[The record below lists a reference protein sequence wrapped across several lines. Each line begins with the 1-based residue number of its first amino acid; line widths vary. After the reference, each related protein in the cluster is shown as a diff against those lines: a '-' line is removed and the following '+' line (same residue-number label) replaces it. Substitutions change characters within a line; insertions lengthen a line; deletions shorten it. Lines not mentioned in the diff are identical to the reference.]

1 MAKLQQGNA
10 QGSLPIPGI
19 PFTPYVPQNRAR

>member
-1 MAKLQQGNA
+1 MTKLQQGNA

-19 PFTPYVPQNRAR
+19 PFTPYVPQPRK